1 MNQIQTT
8 EKQQLYQKRVDQF
21 FAQIKNWLSDDFEII
36 LTENELIEDETGKY
50 QIPSLSIVKKE
61 PSKPNKKIVDLFPKG
76 TSVLMGEGFIEVHGV
91 YGEESFIYMLKDGW
105 VIQDRLGKIRPMYKD
120 VKTDGWYWLES
131 YHRNKASLVEQDV
144 LMDVL
149 KMVTLYDE
157 P

>member
-61 PSKPNKKIVDLFPKG
+61 PSKPNKKIVDL
-76 TSVLMGEGFIEVHGV
+76 
-91 YGEESFIYMLKDGW
+91 LKKY
-105 VIQDRLGKIRPMYKD
+105 Q
-120 VKTDGWYWLES
+120 
-131 YHRNKASLVEQDV
+131 
-144 LMDVL
+144 
-149 KMVTLYDE
+149 LY
-157 P
+157 